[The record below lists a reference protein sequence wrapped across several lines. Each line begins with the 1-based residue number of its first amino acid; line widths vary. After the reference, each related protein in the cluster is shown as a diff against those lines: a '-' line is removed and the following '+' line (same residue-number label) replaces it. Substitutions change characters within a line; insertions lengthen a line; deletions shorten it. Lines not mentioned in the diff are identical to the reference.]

1 MTRGFSATPRWV
13 LLPAAVGAL
22 LILLPLVGML
32 LRIDWAH
39 LGELLTSVSSL
50 AALWLS
56 LRTAVVSTVL
66 SVVLGCP
73 LALVL
78 ARSTARGLTVFRS
91 LVLLPLVLPPVVG
104 GIALLY
110 TFGRMGFLG
119 RPLGALGVDIAF
131 STAAV
136 VLAQTFVALPFLVV
150 SLEGALRTT
159 GTRYEQVAAG
169 LGASPTRTLF
179 RVTLPV
185 ALPAVLSGAALSFAR
200 CLGEFGATLTF
211 AGSLEGVTRTLP
223 LEIYLQRETDP
234 DAAVALSLLLV
245 LVALLVV
252 SLSAPARRRRGAGF
266 RANLTRWVGRGG
278 ADGPGGRADPEPR
291 GESAAPGST
300 EGVLAAPAASVEWR
314 VGAGVGDRSE
324 ATCHSD
330 RSRAGVGG
338 VSDASA
344 PRTRAAGGFSPS
356 ASLPSTWEDAL
367 SATAPVSPAS
377 PAQGSHRPIGL
388 RVDVLHE
395 QRHAAAEFTVEPGDT
410 VALLGPNGVGKSTV
424 FGVIAGLVAPDRG
437 AVQVGERCVVRAGTG
452 ARPVWVPA
460 HRRGVALMA
469 QEPLLFPHLNV
480 LDNVA
485 FGPRASGAGRAEG
498 RRRARAWLREVGAE
512 EFVQRRPDELSGGQ
526 AQRVAIARVLA
537 ADPRV
542 ILLDEPMSALDVAA
556 RPRMREVLKRV
567 LAGRTAVVIT
577 HDDAD
582 VAELADGVVRM
593 DRVIRGENGRSHQ
606 AETT

>member
-39 LGELLTSVSSL
+39 LGELLTSESSL

-266 RANLTRWVGRGG
+266 RANLTR
-278 ADGPGGRADPEPR
+278 
-291 GESAAPGST
+291 
-300 EGVLAAPAASVEWR
+300 
-314 VGAGVGDRSE
+314 
-324 ATCHSD
+324 
-330 RSRAGVGG
+330 
-338 VSDASA
+338 
-344 PRTRAAGGFSPS
+344 AAGGLSPS
-356 ASLPSTWEDAL
+356 ASLPSTWEDAP

-437 AVQVGERCVVRAGTG
+437 AVQVGERCMVRAGTG

-593 DRVIRGENGRSHQ
+593 DRVIRGGNGRSHQ

>member
-13 LLPAAVGAL
+13 VLPAAAGAL

-39 LGELLTSVSSL
+39 LGELLTSESSL

-56 LRTAVVSTVL
+56 LRTALVSTVL
-66 SVVLGCP
+66 CVVLGCP

-110 TFGRMGFLG
+110 TFGRTGFLG
-119 RPLGALGVDIAF
+119 APLAALGVDIAF

-159 GTRYEQVAAG
+159 GTRYEQIAAS

-252 SLSAPARRRRGAGF
+252 SLTTPARRRRGAGF
-266 RANLTRWVGRGG
+266 RANLTRWVGRDG
-278 ADGPGGRADPEPR
+278 AGGPGGQADPESR
-291 GESAAPGST
+291 ADAAAPGGGG
-300 EGVLAAPAASVEWR
+300 EAPADPTASEES
-314 VGAGVGDRSE
+314 RSM
-324 ATCHSD
+324 
-330 RSRAGVGG
+330 GG
-338 VSDASA
+338 
-344 PRTRAAGGFSPS
+344 RSPS
-356 ASLPSTWEDAL
+356 AALPQKQETQDAP
-367 SATAPVSPAS
+367 SATPTVSAGS
-377 PAQGSHRPIGL
+377 PAQGSHNPIGL
-388 RVDVLHE
+388 RVDVTHE
-395 QRHAAAEFTVEPGDT
+395 PRGVAAEFTVEPGTT

-424 FGVIAGLVAPDRG
+424 FGVVAGLVAPDRG
-437 AVQVGERCVVRAGTG
+437 AVHVGERCVVRADTG
-452 ARPVWVPA
+452 DRPVWVPA

-485 FGPRASGAGRAEG
+485 FGLRARGAGRAEG

-567 LAGRTAVVIT
+567 LAGRTAVVVT
-577 HDDAD
+577 HDEAD
-582 VAELADGVVRM
+582 VAELADRVVRM
-593 DRVIRGENGRSHQ
+593 DRTGGQ
-606 AETT
+606 DPLLP

>member
-1 MTRGFSATPRWV
+1 MRRGVSATPRWV
-13 LLPAAVGAL
+13 LLPAVLGAL
-22 LILLPLVGML
+22 LILLPLVGLL
-32 LRIDWAH
+32 LRLDWAH
-39 LGELLTSVSSL
+39 LGELLTSESSL
-50 AALWLS
+50 AALFLS
-56 LRTAVVSTVL
+56 LRTAVVSTAL
-66 SVVLGCP
+66 CVVLGCP

-78 ARSTARGLTVFRS
+78 ARATARAVTVLRS

-110 TFGRMGFLG
+110 TYGRTGLLC
-119 RPLGALGVDIAF
+119 RPLAALGVDIAF

-150 SLEGALRTT
+150 SLEGALRTA
-159 GTRYEQVAAG
+159 GTRHEQVAAG

-179 RVTLPV
+179 RVTLPL

-234 DAAVALSLLLV
+234 DAAVALSLFLV

-252 SLSAPARRRRGAGF
+252 GLSAPARRRRGAGF
-266 RANLTRWVGRGG
+266 RANLARWVVRDG
-278 ADGPGGRADPEPR
+278 AGGPGGQYGPEPR
-291 GESAAPGST
+291 AESAAPGGGG
-300 EGVLAAPAASVEWR
+300 EAPADPTASEES
-314 VGAGVGDRSE
+314 RSM
-324 ATCHSD
+324 
-330 RSRAGVGG
+330 GG
-338 VSDASA
+338 
-344 PRTRAAGGFSPS
+344 RFPS
-356 ASLPSTWEDAL
+356 ASLPQKHETHDAP
-367 SATAPVSPAS
+367 SATPTVSAGS
-377 PAQGSHRPIGL
+377 PAQGSHHPIGL
-388 RVDVLHE
+388 CVHVTHE
-395 QRHAAAEFTVEPGDT
+395 TRGVAAEFTVEPGTT

-437 AVQVGERCVVRAGTG
+437 AVQVGERCVVRAGVEG
-452 ARPVWVPA
+452 RPVWVPA

-469 QEPLLFPHLNV
+469 QEPLLFPHLSV

-498 RRRARAWLREVGAE
+498 RRRARAWLREVDAAE
-512 EFVQRRPDELSGGQ
+512 FAQRHPDELSGGQ

-556 RPRMREVLKRV
+556 RPRMRAVLKRV

-582 VAELADGVVRM
+582 VAELADRVVRM
-593 DRVIRGENGRSHQ
+593 ERKEPARHR
-606 AETT
+606 

>member
-13 LLPAAVGAL
+13 LLPAGVGAL

-39 LGELLTSVSSL
+39 LGELLTSESSL

-131 STAAV
+131 STTAV

-159 GTRYEQVAAG
+159 GTRYEQIAAG

-185 ALPAVLSGAALSFAR
+185 TLPAVLSGAALSFAR

-252 SLSAPARRRRGAGF
+252 SLSAPTRRRRGAGF
-266 RANLTRWVGRGG
+266 RANLTRWFGRDG
-278 ADGPGGRADPEPR
+278 AGAPNGKTDPEPR
-291 GESAAPGST
+291 ADAAAAASA
-300 EGVLAAPAASVEWR
+300 EGVPAAPATV
-314 VGAGVGDRSE
+314 
-324 ATCHSD
+324 
-330 RSRAGVGG
+330 
-338 VSDASA
+338 
-344 PRTRAAGGFSPS
+344 AAG
-356 ASLPSTWEDAL
+356 
-367 SATAPVSPAS
+367 S
-377 PAQGSHRPIGL
+377 PAQGSHNTIGL

-395 QRHAAAEFTVEPGDT
+395 QRHAAAEFTVEPGAT

-424 FGVIAGLVAPDRG
+424 LGVIAGMVAPDGG
-437 AVQVGERCVVRAGTG
+437 AVHVGERCVVRAGTG
-452 ARPVWVPA
+452 SRPVWVPA

-469 QEPLLFPHLNV
+469 QEPLLFPHLSV

-498 RRRARAWLREVGAE
+498 RRRARAWLREVDAE
-512 EFVQRRPDELSGGQ
+512 EFAQRHPDELSGGQ

-567 LAGRTAVVIT
+567 LAGRTAVVVT

-582 VAELADGVVRM
+582 VAELADRVVRM
-593 DRVIRGENGRSHQ
+593 DRVIRGGNGRSHQ